1 MKNRSGEKIKMPT
14 LDELMGISGE
24 ENANELEIN
33 RIHNFANHPFKVVD
47 DEEMDELVESIEKNG
62 ILVPVLVRPDVNNS
76 YEMIA
81 GHRRMHAAIK
91 IGLKT
96 IPAIVRDLDDDEAII
111 VMVDSNIQRKKLLPS
126 EKAFAYKMK
135 LDAIKHRGKSLSQV
149 ATKSDSAAE
158 VGAAMGESRDMVFR
172 YIRLTNLVPPLLD
185 MVDEGKI
192 ALMPAER
199 LSYLTEEEQLA
210 LADIM
215 EDLEVTP
222 SLSQAVKLK
231 DLSASHRLD
240 PDTMYEVMEKPKA
253 NQRETVKL
261 DADTLRRFFP
271 DYTPKQMET
280 AILRMLEEA
289 ERERR
294 RQKIL
299 RRSRDD
305 AR

>member
-76 YEMIA
+76 YEMIS

-135 LDAIKHRGKSLSQV
+135 LEAMKHRVGRKCKENVSQIGTHYR
-149 ATKSDSAAE
+149 ADSEMANE
-158 VGAAMGESRDMVFR
+158 LGESRNTIRRF
-172 YIRLTNLVPPLLD
+172 IRLTELIPELLEY
-185 MVDEGKI
+185 VDKK
-192 ALMPAER
+192 R
-199 LSYLTEEEQLA
+199 LPFTSGVDISYLDKEIQKWLFEYIKENGPVKSVQVAALRRAIENGAIMTQEKMISILIENQPGGKPNRKVTFSENKLRSYFPEKTSPVEIEEVILNLLE
-210 LADIM
+210 IWKRG
-215 EDLEVTP
+215 EVT
-222 SLSQAVKLK
+222 V
-231 DLSASHRLD
+231 
-240 PDTMYEVMEKPKA
+240 
-253 NQRETVKL
+253 
-261 DADTLRRFFP
+261 
-271 DYTPKQMET
+271 
-280 AILRMLEEA
+280 
-289 ERERR
+289 
-294 RQKIL
+294 
-299 RRSRDD
+299 
-305 AR
+305 

>member
-135 LDAIKHRGKSLSQV
+135 LEAMKHRVGRKCKENVSQIGTHYR
-149 ATKSDSAAE
+149 ADSEMANE
-158 VGAAMGESRDMVFR
+158 LGESRNTIRRF
-172 YIRLTNLVPPLLD
+172 IRLTELIPELLEY
-185 MVDEGKI
+185 VDKK
-192 ALMPAER
+192 R
-199 LSYLTEEEQLA
+199 LPFTSGVDISYLDKEIQKWLFEYIKENG
-210 LADIM
+210 
-215 EDLEVTP
+215 P
-222 SLSQAVKLK
+222 VK
-231 DLSASHRLD
+231 SVQVA
-240 PDTMYEVMEKPKA
+240 A
-253 NQRETVKL
+253 
-261 DADTLRRFFP
+261 LRRAIENGAIMTQEKMISILIENQPGGKPNRKVTFSENKLRSYFP
-271 DYTPKQMET
+271 EKTSPVEIEEV
-280 AILRMLEEA
+280 ILNLLEIWKRGE
-289 ERERR
+289 
-294 RQKIL
+294 ITV
-299 RRSRDD
+299 
-305 AR
+305 

>member
-62 ILVPVLVRPDVNNS
+62 ILVPVLVRPDVDNT

-135 LDAIKHRGKSLSQV
+135 LEAMKHRVGRKCKENVSQIGTHYR
-149 ATKSDSAAE
+149 ADSEMANE
-158 VGAAMGESRDMVFR
+158 LGESRNTIRRF
-172 YIRLTNLVPPLLD
+172 IRLTELIPELLEY
-185 MVDEGKI
+185 VDKK
-192 ALMPAER
+192 R
-199 LSYLTEEEQLA
+199 LPFTSGVDISYLDKEIQKWLFEYIKENGPVKSVQIAA
-210 LADIM
+210 LRREIENDAIM
-215 EDLEVTP
+215 TQEKMISILIENQPGGKPNREVTF
-222 SLSQAVKLK
+222 SENKLRSYFPEK
-231 DLSASHRLD
+231 TS
-240 PDTMYEVMEKPKA
+240 PVEIEEVILNLLEIWK
-253 NQRETVKL
+253 RGEITV
-261 DADTLRRFFP
+261 
-271 DYTPKQMET
+271 
-280 AILRMLEEA
+280 
-289 ERERR
+289 
-294 RQKIL
+294 
-299 RRSRDD
+299 
-305 AR
+305 

>member
-135 LDAIKHRGKSLSQV
+135 LEAMKHR
-149 ATKSDSAAE
+149 
-158 VGAAMGESRDMVFR
+158 VGRKCKENG
-172 YIRLTNLVPPLLD
+172 VP
-185 MVDEGKI
+185 
-192 ALMPAER
+192 
-199 LSYLTEEEQLA
+199 
-210 LADIM
+210 
-215 EDLEVTP
+215 
-222 SLSQAVKLK
+222 
-231 DLSASHRLD
+231 
-240 PDTMYEVMEKPKA
+240 
-253 NQRETVKL
+253 NW
-261 DADTLRRFFP
+261 DTL
-271 DYTPKQMET
+271 QS
-280 AILRMLEEA
+280 
-289 ERERR
+289 
-294 RQKIL
+294 RQ
-299 RRSRDD
+299 RDGK
-305 AR
+305 

>member
-76 YEMIA
+76 YEMTA
-81 GHRRMHAAIK
+81 GHRRMHAAIR

-135 LDAIKHRGKSLSQV
+135 LEAMKHRVGRKSKENVSQLGTHYR
-149 ATKSDSAAE
+149 ADSELANE
-158 VGAAMGESRDMVFR
+158 LGESRNTIRRF
-172 YIRLTNLVPPLLD
+172 IRLTELIPELLEY
-185 MVDEGKI
+185 VDKK
-192 ALMPAER
+192 R
-199 LSYLTEEEQLA
+199 LPFTSGVDISYLDKEIQKWIFEYIKENGPVKSVQIAA
-210 LADIM
+210 LRREIENGAIM
-215 EDLEVTP
+215 TQEKMISILIENQPGGKPNREVTF
-222 SLSQAVKLK
+222 SENKLRSYFPEK
-231 DLSASHRLD
+231 TS
-240 PDTMYEVMEKPKA
+240 PVEIEEVILNLLEIWK
-253 NQRETVKL
+253 RGEVTV
-261 DADTLRRFFP
+261 
-271 DYTPKQMET
+271 
-280 AILRMLEEA
+280 
-289 ERERR
+289 
-294 RQKIL
+294 
-299 RRSRDD
+299 
-305 AR
+305 

>member
-33 RIHNFANHPFKVVD
+33 KIHNFANHPFKVVD

-62 ILVPVLVRPDVNNS
+62 ILVPVLVRPDADNS

-135 LDAIKHRGKSLSQV
+135 LEAMKHRVGRKSKENVSQLGTHYR
-149 ATKSDSAAE
+149 ADSELANE
-158 VGAAMGESRDMVFR
+158 LGESRNTIRRF
-172 YIRLTNLVPPLLD
+172 IRLTELIPELLEY
-185 MVDEGKI
+185 VDKK
-192 ALMPAER
+192 R
-199 LSYLTEEEQLA
+199 LPFTSGVDISYLDKEIQKWLFEYIKENGPVKSVQVAA
-210 LADIM
+210 LRRAIENGAIM
-215 EDLEVTP
+215 TQEKMISILIENQPGGKPNREVTF
-222 SLSQAVKLK
+222 SENKLRSYFPEK
-231 DLSASHRLD
+231 TS
-240 PDTMYEVMEKPKA
+240 PVEIEEVILNLLEIWK
-253 NQRETVKL
+253 RGEVTV
-261 DADTLRRFFP
+261 
-271 DYTPKQMET
+271 
-280 AILRMLEEA
+280 
-289 ERERR
+289 
-294 RQKIL
+294 
-299 RRSRDD
+299 
-305 AR
+305 

>member
-135 LDAIKHRGKSLSQV
+135 LEAMKHRVGRKCKENVSQIGTHYR
-149 ATKSDSAAE
+149 ADSEMANE
-158 VGAAMGESRDMVFR
+158 LGESRNTIRRF
-172 YIRLTNLVPPLLD
+172 IRLTELIPELLEY
-185 MVDEGKI
+185 VDKK
-192 ALMPAER
+192 R
-199 LSYLTEEEQLA
+199 LPFTSGVDISYLDKEIQKWIFEYIKENGPVKSVQIAA
-210 LADIM
+210 LRREIENDAIM
-215 EDLEVTP
+215 TQEKMISILIENQPGGKPNREVTF
-222 SLSQAVKLK
+222 SENKLRSYFPEK
-231 DLSASHRLD
+231 TS
-240 PDTMYEVMEKPKA
+240 PVEIEEVILNLLEIWK
-253 NQRETVKL
+253 RGEVTV
-261 DADTLRRFFP
+261 
-271 DYTPKQMET
+271 
-280 AILRMLEEA
+280 
-289 ERERR
+289 
-294 RQKIL
+294 
-299 RRSRDD
+299 
-305 AR
+305 

>member
-135 LDAIKHRGKSLSQV
+135 LEAMKHRVGRKCKENVSQIGTHYR
-149 ATKSDSAAE
+149 ADSEMANE
-158 VGAAMGESRDMVFR
+158 LGESRNTIRRF
-172 YIRLTNLVPPLLD
+172 IRLTELIPELLEY
-185 MVDEGKI
+185 VDKK
-192 ALMPAER
+192 R
-199 LSYLTEEEQLA
+199 LPFTSGVDISYLDKEIQKWLFEYIKENGPVKSVQVAA
-210 LADIM
+210 LRRAIENGAIM
-215 EDLEVTP
+215 TQEKMISILIENQPGGKPNREVTF
-222 SLSQAVKLK
+222 SENKLRSYFPEK
-231 DLSASHRLD
+231 TS
-240 PDTMYEVMEKPKA
+240 PVEIEEVILNLLEIWK
-253 NQRETVKL
+253 RGEVTV
-261 DADTLRRFFP
+261 
-271 DYTPKQMET
+271 
-280 AILRMLEEA
+280 
-289 ERERR
+289 
-294 RQKIL
+294 
-299 RRSRDD
+299 
-305 AR
+305 

>member
-62 ILVPVLVRPDVNNS
+62 ILVPVLVRPDVDNT

-135 LDAIKHRGKSLSQV
+135 LEAMKHRVGRKCKENVSQIGTHYR
-149 ATKSDSAAE
+149 ADSEMANE
-158 VGAAMGESRDMVFR
+158 LGESRNTIRRF
-172 YIRLTNLVPPLLD
+172 IRLTELIPELLEY
-185 MVDEGKI
+185 VDKK
-192 ALMPAER
+192 R
-199 LSYLTEEEQLA
+199 LPFTSGVDISYLDKEIQKWLFEYIKENGPVKSVQVAALRRAIENGAIMTQEKMISILIENQPGGKPNRKVTFSENKLRSYFPEKTSPVEIEEVILNLLE
-210 LADIM
+210 IWKRG
-215 EDLEVTP
+215 EVT
-222 SLSQAVKLK
+222 V
-231 DLSASHRLD
+231 
-240 PDTMYEVMEKPKA
+240 
-253 NQRETVKL
+253 
-261 DADTLRRFFP
+261 
-271 DYTPKQMET
+271 
-280 AILRMLEEA
+280 
-289 ERERR
+289 
-294 RQKIL
+294 
-299 RRSRDD
+299 
-305 AR
+305 

>member
-14 LDELMGISGE
+14 LDELMGIAGE

-81 GHRRMHAAIK
+81 GHRRMHAAIR

-135 LDAIKHRGKSLSQV
+135 LEAMKHRVGRKSKENVSQLGTHYR
-149 ATKSDSAAE
+149 ADSELANE
-158 VGAAMGESRDMVFR
+158 LGESRNTIRRF
-172 YIRLTNLVPPLLD
+172 IRLTELIPELLEY
-185 MVDEGKI
+185 VDKK
-192 ALMPAER
+192 R
-199 LSYLTEEEQLA
+199 LPFTSGVDISYLDKEIQKWIFEYIKENGPVKSVQIAA
-210 LADIM
+210 LRREIENDAIM
-215 EDLEVTP
+215 TQEKMISILIENQPGGKPNREVTF
-222 SLSQAVKLK
+222 SENKLRSYFPEK
-231 DLSASHRLD
+231 TS
-240 PDTMYEVMEKPKA
+240 PVEIEEVILNLLEIWK
-253 NQRETVKL
+253 RGEVTV
-261 DADTLRRFFP
+261 
-271 DYTPKQMET
+271 
-280 AILRMLEEA
+280 
-289 ERERR
+289 
-294 RQKIL
+294 
-299 RRSRDD
+299 
-305 AR
+305 

>member
-14 LDELMGISGE
+14 LDELMGIAGE

-81 GHRRMHAAIK
+81 GHRRMHAAIR

-135 LDAIKHRGKSLSQV
+135 LEAMKHRVGRKSKENVSQLGTHYR
-149 ATKSDSAAE
+149 ADSELANE
-158 VGAAMGESRDMVFR
+158 LGESRNTIRRF
-172 YIRLTNLVPPLLD
+172 IRLTELIPELLEY
-185 MVDEGKI
+185 VDKK
-192 ALMPAER
+192 R
-199 LSYLTEEEQLA
+199 LPFTSGVDISYLDKEIQKWIFEYIKENGPVKSVQVAA
-210 LADIM
+210 LRRAIENGAIM
-215 EDLEVTP
+215 TQEKMISILIENQPGGKPNREVTF
-222 SLSQAVKLK
+222 SENKLRSYFPEK
-231 DLSASHRLD
+231 TS
-240 PDTMYEVMEKPKA
+240 PVEIEEVILNLLEIWK
-253 NQRETVKL
+253 RGEVTV
-261 DADTLRRFFP
+261 
-271 DYTPKQMET
+271 
-280 AILRMLEEA
+280 
-289 ERERR
+289 
-294 RQKIL
+294 
-299 RRSRDD
+299 
-305 AR
+305 

>member
-14 LDELMGISGE
+14 LDELMGIAGE

-81 GHRRMHAAIK
+81 GHRRMHAAIR

-135 LDAIKHRGKSLSQV
+135 LEAMKHRVGRKSKENVSQLGTHYR
-149 ATKSDSAAE
+149 ADSELANE
-158 VGAAMGESRDMVFR
+158 LGESRNTIRRF
-172 YIRLTNLVPPLLD
+172 IRLTELIPELLEY
-185 MVDEGKI
+185 VDKK
-192 ALMPAER
+192 R
-199 LSYLTEEEQLA
+199 LPFTSGVDISYLDKEIQKWIFEYIKENGPVKSVQIAA
-210 LADIM
+210 LRREIENGAIM
-215 EDLEVTP
+215 TQEKMISILIENQPGGKPNREVTF
-222 SLSQAVKLK
+222 SENKLRSYFPEK
-231 DLSASHRLD
+231 TS
-240 PDTMYEVMEKPKA
+240 PVEIEEVILNLLEIWK
-253 NQRETVKL
+253 RGEITV
-261 DADTLRRFFP
+261 
-271 DYTPKQMET
+271 
-280 AILRMLEEA
+280 
-289 ERERR
+289 
-294 RQKIL
+294 
-299 RRSRDD
+299 
-305 AR
+305 

>member
-135 LDAIKHRGKSLSQV
+135 LEAMKHRVGRKCKENVSQIGTHYR
-149 ATKSDSAAE
+149 ADSEMANE
-158 VGAAMGESRDMVFR
+158 LGESRNTIRRF
-172 YIRLTNLVPPLLD
+172 IRLTELIPELLEY
-185 MVDEGKI
+185 VDKK
-192 ALMPAER
+192 R
-199 LSYLTEEEQLA
+199 LPFTSGVDISYLDKEIQKWLFEYIKENGSVKSVQIVALRREIENGTTMTQEKMISILIENQPGGKPNRKVTFSENKLRSYFPEKTSPVEIEEVILNLLE
-210 LADIM
+210 IWKRG
-215 EDLEVTP
+215 EVT
-222 SLSQAVKLK
+222 V
-231 DLSASHRLD
+231 
-240 PDTMYEVMEKPKA
+240 
-253 NQRETVKL
+253 
-261 DADTLRRFFP
+261 
-271 DYTPKQMET
+271 
-280 AILRMLEEA
+280 
-289 ERERR
+289 
-294 RQKIL
+294 
-299 RRSRDD
+299 
-305 AR
+305 

>member
-135 LDAIKHRGKSLSQV
+135 LEAMKHRVGRKCKENVSQIGTHYR
-149 ATKSDSAAE
+149 ADSEMANE
-158 VGAAMGESRDMVFR
+158 LGESRNTIRRF
-172 YIRLTNLVPPLLD
+172 IRLTELIPELLEY
-185 MVDEGKI
+185 VDKK
-192 ALMPAER
+192 R
-199 LSYLTEEEQLA
+199 LPFTSGVDISYLDKEIQKWLFEYIKENGPVKSVQIAA
-210 LADIM
+210 LRREIENDAIM
-215 EDLEVTP
+215 TQEKMISILIENQPGGKPNREVTF
-222 SLSQAVKLK
+222 SENKLRSYFPEK
-231 DLSASHRLD
+231 TS
-240 PDTMYEVMEKPKA
+240 PVEIEEVILNLLEIWK
-253 NQRETVKL
+253 RGEVTV
-261 DADTLRRFFP
+261 
-271 DYTPKQMET
+271 
-280 AILRMLEEA
+280 
-289 ERERR
+289 
-294 RQKIL
+294 
-299 RRSRDD
+299 
-305 AR
+305 

>member
-135 LDAIKHRGKSLSQV
+135 LEAMKHRVGRKCKENVSQIGTHYR
-149 ATKSDSAAE
+149 ADSEIANE
-158 VGAAMGESRDMVFR
+158 LGESRNTIRRF
-172 YIRLTNLVPPLLD
+172 IRLTELIPELLEY
-185 MVDEGKI
+185 VDKK
-192 ALMPAER
+192 R
-199 LSYLTEEEQLA
+199 LPFTSGVDISYLDKEIQKWLFEYIKENGPVKSVQVAALRRAIENGAIMTQEKMISILIENQPGGKPNRKVTFSENKLRSYFPEKTSPVEIEEVILNLLE
-210 LADIM
+210 IWKRG
-215 EDLEVTP
+215 EVT
-222 SLSQAVKLK
+222 V
-231 DLSASHRLD
+231 
-240 PDTMYEVMEKPKA
+240 
-253 NQRETVKL
+253 
-261 DADTLRRFFP
+261 
-271 DYTPKQMET
+271 
-280 AILRMLEEA
+280 
-289 ERERR
+289 
-294 RQKIL
+294 
-299 RRSRDD
+299 
-305 AR
+305 

>member
-14 LDELMGISGE
+14 LDELMGIAGE

-135 LDAIKHRGKSLSQV
+135 LEAMKHRVGRKSKENVSQLGTHYR
-149 ATKSDSAAE
+149 ADSEMANKL
-158 VGAAMGESRDMVFR
+158 GESRNTIRRF
-172 YIRLTNLVPPLLD
+172 IRLTELIPELLEY
-185 MVDEGKI
+185 VDKK
-192 ALMPAER
+192 R
-199 LSYLTEEEQLA
+199 LPFTNGVDISYLDKQIQKWLFEYIKENGAVKSVQIAALRREIENGAIMTQEKMISILIENQPGGKPNRKVTFSENKLRSYFPEKTSPVEIEEVILNLLE
-210 LADIM
+210 IWKRG
-215 EDLEVTP
+215 EVT
-222 SLSQAVKLK
+222 V
-231 DLSASHRLD
+231 
-240 PDTMYEVMEKPKA
+240 
-253 NQRETVKL
+253 
-261 DADTLRRFFP
+261 
-271 DYTPKQMET
+271 
-280 AILRMLEEA
+280 
-289 ERERR
+289 
-294 RQKIL
+294 
-299 RRSRDD
+299 
-305 AR
+305 

>member
-14 LDELMGISGE
+14 LDELMGIAGE

-81 GHRRMHAAIK
+81 GHRRMHAAIR

-135 LDAIKHRGKSLSQV
+135 LEAMKHRVGRKSKENVSQLGTHYR
-149 ATKSDSAAE
+149 ADSELANE
-158 VGAAMGESRDMVFR
+158 LGESRNTIRRF
-172 YIRLTNLVPPLLD
+172 IRLTELIPELLEY
-185 MVDEGKI
+185 VDKK
-192 ALMPAER
+192 R
-199 LSYLTEEEQLA
+199 LPFTSGVDISYLDKEIQKWIFEYIKENGAVKSVQIAA
-210 LADIM
+210 LRREIENGAIM
-215 EDLEVTP
+215 TQEKMISILIENQPGGKPNREVTF
-222 SLSQAVKLK
+222 SENKLRSYFPEK
-231 DLSASHRLD
+231 TS
-240 PDTMYEVMEKPKA
+240 PVEIEEVILNLLEIWK
-253 NQRETVKL
+253 RGEVTV
-261 DADTLRRFFP
+261 
-271 DYTPKQMET
+271 
-280 AILRMLEEA
+280 
-289 ERERR
+289 
-294 RQKIL
+294 
-299 RRSRDD
+299 
-305 AR
+305 

>member
-62 ILVPVLVRPDVNNS
+62 ILVPVLVRPDVDNT

-81 GHRRMHAAIK
+81 GHRRMHAAIR

-135 LDAIKHRGKSLSQV
+135 LEAMKHRVGRKSKENVSQLGTHYR
-149 ATKSDSAAE
+149 ADSELANE
-158 VGAAMGESRDMVFR
+158 LGESRNTIRRF
-172 YIRLTNLVPPLLD
+172 IRLTELIPELLEY
-185 MVDEGKI
+185 VDKK
-192 ALMPAER
+192 R
-199 LSYLTEEEQLA
+199 LPFTSGVDISYLDKEIQKWIFEYIKENGPVKSVQIAA
-210 LADIM
+210 LRREIENDAIM
-215 EDLEVTP
+215 TQEKMISILIENQPGGKPNREVTF
-222 SLSQAVKLK
+222 SENKLRSYFPEK
-231 DLSASHRLD
+231 TS
-240 PDTMYEVMEKPKA
+240 PVEIEEVILNLLEIWK
-253 NQRETVKL
+253 RGEITV
-261 DADTLRRFFP
+261 
-271 DYTPKQMET
+271 
-280 AILRMLEEA
+280 
-289 ERERR
+289 
-294 RQKIL
+294 
-299 RRSRDD
+299 
-305 AR
+305 

>member
-14 LDELMGISGE
+14 LDELMGIAGE

-135 LDAIKHRGKSLSQV
+135 LEAMKHRVGRKSKENVSQLGTHYR
-149 ATKSDSAAE
+149 ADSELANE
-158 VGAAMGESRDMVFR
+158 LGESRNTIRRF
-172 YIRLTNLVPPLLD
+172 IRLTELIPELLEY
-185 MVDEGKI
+185 VDKK
-192 ALMPAER
+192 R
-199 LSYLTEEEQLA
+199 LPFTSGVDISYLDKEIQKWIFEYIKENGPVKSVQIAA
-210 LADIM
+210 LRREIENGAIM
-215 EDLEVTP
+215 TQEKMISILIENQPGGKPNREVTF
-222 SLSQAVKLK
+222 SENKLRSYFPEK
-231 DLSASHRLD
+231 TS
-240 PDTMYEVMEKPKA
+240 PVEIEEVILNLLEIWK
-253 NQRETVKL
+253 RGEVTV
-261 DADTLRRFFP
+261 
-271 DYTPKQMET
+271 
-280 AILRMLEEA
+280 
-289 ERERR
+289 
-294 RQKIL
+294 
-299 RRSRDD
+299 
-305 AR
+305 

>member
-14 LDELMGISGE
+14 LDELMGIAGE

-81 GHRRMHAAIK
+81 GHRRMHAAIR

-135 LDAIKHRGKSLSQV
+135 LEAMKHRVGRKCKENVSQIGTHYR
-149 ATKSDSAAE
+149 ADSEMANE
-158 VGAAMGESRDMVFR
+158 LGESRNTIRRF
-172 YIRLTNLVPPLLD
+172 IRLTELIPELLEY
-185 MVDEGKI
+185 VDKK
-192 ALMPAER
+192 R
-199 LSYLTEEEQLA
+199 LPFTSGVDISYLDKEIQKWLFEYIKENGPVKSVQVAALRRAIENGAIMTQEKMISILIENQPGGKPNRKVTFSENKLRSYFPEKTSPVEIEEVILNLLE
-210 LADIM
+210 IWKRG
-215 EDLEVTP
+215 EVT
-222 SLSQAVKLK
+222 V
-231 DLSASHRLD
+231 
-240 PDTMYEVMEKPKA
+240 
-253 NQRETVKL
+253 
-261 DADTLRRFFP
+261 
-271 DYTPKQMET
+271 
-280 AILRMLEEA
+280 
-289 ERERR
+289 
-294 RQKIL
+294 
-299 RRSRDD
+299 
-305 AR
+305 

>member
-135 LDAIKHRGKSLSQV
+135 LEEMKHRVGRKCKENVSQIGTHYR
-149 ATKSDSAAE
+149 ADSEMANE
-158 VGAAMGESRDMVFR
+158 LGESRNTIRRF
-172 YIRLTNLVPPLLD
+172 IRLTELIPELLEY
-185 MVDEGKI
+185 VDKK
-192 ALMPAER
+192 R
-199 LSYLTEEEQLA
+199 LPFTSGVDISYLDKEIQKWLFEYIKENGPVKSVQVAA
-210 LADIM
+210 LRRAIENGAIM
-215 EDLEVTP
+215 TQEKMISILIENQPGGKPNREVTF
-222 SLSQAVKLK
+222 SENKLRSYFPEK
-231 DLSASHRLD
+231 TS
-240 PDTMYEVMEKPKA
+240 PVEIEEVILNLLEIWK
-253 NQRETVKL
+253 RGEVTV
-261 DADTLRRFFP
+261 
-271 DYTPKQMET
+271 
-280 AILRMLEEA
+280 
-289 ERERR
+289 
-294 RQKIL
+294 
-299 RRSRDD
+299 
-305 AR
+305 

>member
-14 LDELMGISGE
+14 LDELMGIAGE

-62 ILVPVLVRPDVNNS
+62 ILVPVLVRPDVDNT

-135 LDAIKHRGKSLSQV
+135 LEAMKHRVGRKCKENVSQIGTHYR
-149 ATKSDSAAE
+149 ADSEMANE
-158 VGAAMGESRDMVFR
+158 LGESRNTIRRF
-172 YIRLTNLVPPLLD
+172 IRLTELIPELLEY
-185 MVDEGKI
+185 VDKK
-192 ALMPAER
+192 R
-199 LSYLTEEEQLA
+199 LPFTSGVDISYLDKEIQKWIFEYIKENGPVKSVQIAA
-210 LADIM
+210 LRREIENDAIM
-215 EDLEVTP
+215 TQEKMISILIENQPGGKPNREVTF
-222 SLSQAVKLK
+222 SENKLRSYFPEK
-231 DLSASHRLD
+231 TS
-240 PDTMYEVMEKPKA
+240 PVEIEEVILNLLEIWK
-253 NQRETVKL
+253 RGEITV
-261 DADTLRRFFP
+261 
-271 DYTPKQMET
+271 
-280 AILRMLEEA
+280 
-289 ERERR
+289 
-294 RQKIL
+294 
-299 RRSRDD
+299 
-305 AR
+305 

>member
-14 LDELMGISGE
+14 LDELMGIAGE

-135 LDAIKHRGKSLSQV
+135 LEAMKHRVGRKCKENVSQIGTHYR
-149 ATKSDSAAE
+149 ADSEMANE
-158 VGAAMGESRDMVFR
+158 LGESRNTIRRF
-172 YIRLTNLVPPLLD
+172 IRLTELIPELLEY
-185 MVDEGKI
+185 VDKK
-192 ALMPAER
+192 R
-199 LSYLTEEEQLA
+199 LPFTSGVDISYLDKEIQKWLFEYIKENGPVKSVQVAA
-210 LADIM
+210 LRRAIENGAIM
-215 EDLEVTP
+215 TQEKMISILIENQPGGKPNREVTF
-222 SLSQAVKLK
+222 SENKLRSYFPEK
-231 DLSASHRLD
+231 TS
-240 PDTMYEVMEKPKA
+240 PVEIEEVILNLLEIWK
-253 NQRETVKL
+253 RGEVTV
-261 DADTLRRFFP
+261 
-271 DYTPKQMET
+271 
-280 AILRMLEEA
+280 
-289 ERERR
+289 
-294 RQKIL
+294 
-299 RRSRDD
+299 
-305 AR
+305 

>member
-111 VMVDSNIQRKKLLPS
+111 VMVDSNIQRKKLLPG

-135 LDAIKHRGKSLSQV
+135 LEAMKHRVGRKCKENVSQIGTHYR
-149 ATKSDSAAE
+149 ADSEMANE
-158 VGAAMGESRDMVFR
+158 LGESRNTIRRF
-172 YIRLTNLVPPLLD
+172 IRLTELIPELLEY
-185 MVDEGKI
+185 VDKK
-192 ALMPAER
+192 R
-199 LSYLTEEEQLA
+199 LPFTSGVDISYLDKEIQKWLFEYIKENGPVKSVQVAA
-210 LADIM
+210 LRRAIENGAIM
-215 EDLEVTP
+215 TQEKMISILIENQPGGKPNREVTF
-222 SLSQAVKLK
+222 SENKLRSYFPEK
-231 DLSASHRLD
+231 TS
-240 PDTMYEVMEKPKA
+240 PVEIEEVILNLLEIWK
-253 NQRETVKL
+253 RGEVTV
-261 DADTLRRFFP
+261 
-271 DYTPKQMET
+271 
-280 AILRMLEEA
+280 
-289 ERERR
+289 
-294 RQKIL
+294 
-299 RRSRDD
+299 
-305 AR
+305 

>member
-14 LDELMGISGE
+14 LDELMGIAGE

-81 GHRRMHAAIK
+81 GHRRMHAAIR

-135 LDAIKHRGKSLSQV
+135 LEAMKHRVGRKSKENESQLGTHYR
-149 ATKSDSAAE
+149 ADSELANE
-158 VGAAMGESRDMVFR
+158 LGESRNTIRRF
-172 YIRLTNLVPPLLD
+172 IRLTELIPELLEY
-185 MVDEGKI
+185 VDKKRFPFTSGVDI
-192 ALMPAER
+192 
-199 LSYLTEEEQLA
+199 SYLDKEIQKWIFEYIKENGPVKSVQIAA
-210 LADIM
+210 LRREIENGAIM
-215 EDLEVTP
+215 TQEKMISILIENQPGGKPNREVTF
-222 SLSQAVKLK
+222 SENKLRSYFPEK
-231 DLSASHRLD
+231 TS
-240 PDTMYEVMEKPKA
+240 PVEIEEVILNLLEIWK
-253 NQRETVKL
+253 RGEVTV
-261 DADTLRRFFP
+261 
-271 DYTPKQMET
+271 
-280 AILRMLEEA
+280 
-289 ERERR
+289 
-294 RQKIL
+294 
-299 RRSRDD
+299 
-305 AR
+305 

>member
-14 LDELMGISGE
+14 LDELMGIAGE

-135 LDAIKHRGKSLSQV
+135 LEAMKHRVGRKSKENVSQLGTHYR
-149 ATKSDSAAE
+149 ADSELANE
-158 VGAAMGESRDMVFR
+158 LGESRNTIRRF
-172 YIRLTNLVPPLLD
+172 IRLTELIPELLEY
-185 MVDEGKI
+185 VDKK
-192 ALMPAER
+192 R
-199 LSYLTEEEQLA
+199 LPFTSGVDISYLDKEIQKWLFEYIKENG
-210 LADIM
+210 
-215 EDLEVTP
+215 P
-222 SLSQAVKLK
+222 VK
-231 DLSASHRLD
+231 SVQVA
-240 PDTMYEVMEKPKA
+240 A
-253 NQRETVKL
+253 
-261 DADTLRRFFP
+261 LRRAIENGAIMTQEKMISILIENQPGGKPNRKVTFSENKLRSYFP
-271 DYTPKQMET
+271 EKTSPVEIEEV
-280 AILRMLEEA
+280 ILNLLEIWKRGE
-289 ERERR
+289 
-294 RQKIL
+294 ITV
-299 RRSRDD
+299 
-305 AR
+305 

>member
-62 ILVPVLVRPDVNNS
+62 ILVPVLVRPDVDNT

-135 LDAIKHRGKSLSQV
+135 LEAMKHRVGRKSKENVSQLGTHYR
-149 ATKSDSAAE
+149 ADSELANE
-158 VGAAMGESRDMVFR
+158 LGESRNTIRRF
-172 YIRLTNLVPPLLD
+172 IRLTELIPELLEY
-185 MVDEGKI
+185 VDKK
-192 ALMPAER
+192 R
-199 LSYLTEEEQLA
+199 LPFTSGVDISYLDKEIQKWIFEYIKENGPVKSIQIAA
-210 LADIM
+210 LRREIENDAIM
-215 EDLEVTP
+215 TQEKMISILIENQPGGKPNREVTF
-222 SLSQAVKLK
+222 SENKLRSYFPEK
-231 DLSASHRLD
+231 TS
-240 PDTMYEVMEKPKA
+240 PVEIEEVILNLLEIWK
-253 NQRETVKL
+253 RGEVTV
-261 DADTLRRFFP
+261 
-271 DYTPKQMET
+271 
-280 AILRMLEEA
+280 
-289 ERERR
+289 
-294 RQKIL
+294 
-299 RRSRDD
+299 
-305 AR
+305 